1 MRIVSLLPAG
11 TEIVAALGCE
21 TLLVGISH
29 ECDYPASI
37 LQLPRVTRTPVDSSL
52 SSARVDA
59 QVREI
64 QAEGKPVI
72 GLEAGVLETLAPD
85 LILTQDLCEVCAVA
99 DGEVYRLADTMTS
112 PPEIVPLRARDVGGI
127 LEDIRTVGHAVGR
140 VKAAEELV
148 QSLEL
153 KLRRLSEDGLD
164 NSGLRPRRRVLCIE
178 WLDPLYF
185 AGHWVP
191 QLVHA
196 AGGEDVG
203 ARPGAHSTQR
213 SWSEVVHLKPDL
225 LLVMLCGFG
234 VDRSEEELAEVR
246 DPHAVKLL
254 ADTETWI
261 LDGNS
266 YTSRPGPRVVDGAIR
281 IRAALQAQEMEGLRH
296 YAPTGARSG

>member
-11 TEIVAALGCE
+11 TEIVTALGCE

-37 LQLPRVTRTPVDSSL
+37 LQLPRVTRTPVESSL
-52 SSARVDA
+52 SSARIDA

-72 GLEAGVLETLAPD
+72 ALEAGVLETLAPD

-99 DGEVYRLADTMTS
+99 DGEVYRLADTMSS
-112 PPEIVPLRARDVGGI
+112 PPEIVPLRARDLGGI
-127 LEDIRTVGHAVGR
+127 LEDIRTVGRAVGLA
-140 VKAAEELV
+140 KAAEELV

-153 KLRRLSEDGLD
+153 KLRLLSEDGLD
-164 NSGLRPRRRVLCIE
+164 DSGLGPRRRVLCIE

-191 QLVHA
+191 ELIHA
-196 AGGEDVG
+196 AGGTDVG

-213 SWSEVVHLKPDL
+213 SWLEAVRLRPDL

-234 VDRSEEELAEVR
+234 VDRTEEELVGVR
-246 DPHAVKLL
+246 DSDAVKLF

-261 LDGNS
+261 IDGNS

-281 IRAALQAQEMEGLRH
+281 IRAALQAHEMDGLRR

>member
-11 TEIVAALGCE
+11 TEIVAALGGE

-52 SSARVDA
+52 SSARIDA

-64 QAEGKPVI
+64 QAEGRPVI
-72 GLEAGVLETLAPD
+72 ALEAGVLETLAPD

-112 PPEIVPLRARDVGGI
+112 PPEIVPLRGRDFGGI
-127 LEDIRTVGHAVGR
+127 LKDIRTVGYAAGM

-153 KLRRLSEDGLD
+153 RLRQLSEDGLD
-164 NSGLRPRRRVLCIE
+164 DPGLRARRRVLCIE

-191 QLVHA
+191 QLVQA
-196 AGGEDVG
+196 AGAEDVG

-213 SWSEVVHLKPDL
+213 SWSEAVVLKPNL

-234 VDRSEEELAEVR
+234 VDRSEEELASVR
-246 DPHAVKLL
+246 NPVAVQLL
-254 ADTETWI
+254 TDTETWI

-281 IRAALQAQEMEGLRH
+281 IRAALQGQEMEGLRR

>member
-21 TLLVGISH
+21 GYLVGISH

-37 LQLPRVTRTPVDSSL
+37 HHLPRVTRTAVDSSL
-52 SSARVDA
+52 ASSRIDA

-72 GLEAGVLETLAPD
+72 ALEASVLETLAPD

-99 DGEVYRLADTMTS
+99 DGEVYRLAERMVS
-112 PPEIVPLRARDVGGI
+112 APQIVPLRARDLSGI
-127 LEDIRTVGHAVGR
+127 LEDIRTVGSAVGMEE
-140 VKAAEELV
+140 AAGEV
-148 QSLEL
+148 VRSLE
-153 KLRRLSEDGLD
+153 RRLREIDDASHQL
-164 NSGLRPRRRVLCIE
+164 RRRVLCIE

-191 QLVHA
+191 ELVEV
-196 AGGEDVG
+196 AGGDDVG
-203 ARPGAHSTQR
+203 AKPGAHSTR
-213 SWSEVVHLKPDL
+213 RLWSEAVALKPDI

-234 VDRSEEELAEVR
+234 VERSEEELAELQ
-246 DPHAVKLL
+246 DPIAARLL
-254 ADTETWI
+254 ADIETWV

-281 IRAALQAQEMEGLRH
+281 IRAALTGQQMDGLQR

>member
-52 SSARVDA
+52 SSARIDT

-72 GLEAGVLETLAPD
+72 ALEAGVLETLAPD

-112 PPEIVPLRARDVGGI
+112 PPEIVPLRARDLGGI
-127 LEDIRTVGHAVGR
+127 LEDIQTVGRAVGM
-140 VKAAEELV
+140 VKAAAELV
-148 QSLEL
+148 QSLQL
-153 KLRRLSEDGLD
+153 RLRRVSADGFED
-164 NSGLRPRRRVLCIE
+164 SRLRTRRRVICIE

-203 ARPGAHSTQR
+203 ARSGAHSTQR
-213 SWSEVVHLKPDL
+213 SWSEALVIKPDL

-234 VDRSEEELAEVR
+234 VDRSEEELAGVR
-246 DPHAVKLL
+246 DPHALKLL

-281 IRAALQAQEMEGLRH
+281 IRAALHAEEMEGLRR
-296 YAPTGARSG
+296 YAPTDARSG

>member
-21 TLLVGISH
+21 GRLVGISH

-37 LQLPRVTRTPVDSSL
+37 LHLPRVTRTAVDSSL
-52 SSARVDA
+52 ASSRIDA

-72 GLEAGVLETLAPD
+72 ALEASVLDTLAPD

-99 DGEVYRLADTMTS
+99 DGEVYRLADRMVS
-112 PPEIVPLRARDVGGI
+112 PPQIVPLRARDLDGI
-127 LEDIRTVGHAVGR
+127 LDDIRTVGRAVGMEE
-140 VKAAEELV
+140 AAEELV

-153 KLRRLSEDGLD
+153 RLREINDS
-164 NSGLRPRRRVLCIE
+164 SHRPRRRVLCIE

-191 QLVHA
+191 ELVQV
-196 AGGEDVG
+196 AGGEEVG
-203 ARPGAHSTQR
+203 AKPGAHSTR
-213 SWSEVVHLKPDL
+213 RTWTEAGALKPDT

-234 VDRSEEELAEVR
+234 VERSEEELAALQ
-246 DPHAVKLL
+246 DPVAAKLL
-254 ADTETWI
+254 ADTETWV

-281 IRAALQAQEMEGLRH
+281 IRAALDGHDMDGLRR

>member
-21 TLLVGISH
+21 ARLVGVSH

-37 LQLPRVTRTPVDSSL
+37 LHLPKVTRTPVDSSL
-52 SSARVDA
+52 SSSRIEA

-64 QAEGKPVI
+64 QAAGKPVI
-72 GLEAGVLETLAPD
+72 ALEASVLETLAPD

-99 DGEVYRLADTMTS
+99 DGEVYRLADRISS
-112 PPEIVPLRARDVGGI
+112 PPEVVPLRARDLDGI
-127 LEDIRTVGHAVGR
+127 LEDIRTVGRALGIEE
-140 VKAAEELV
+140 AAGDV
-148 QSLEL
+148 VRSLEMR
-153 KLRRLSEDGLD
+153 LRTIDD
-164 NSGLRPRRRVLCIE
+164 TAHRPRRRVLCIE

-191 QLVHA
+191 ELVHA

-203 ARPGAHSTQR
+203 AKPGVRSTR
-213 SWSEVVHLKPDL
+213 RGWTEAVALKPDL

-234 VDRSEEELAEVR
+234 VERSEKELAEVQ
-246 DPHAVKLL
+246 DPVAARLL
-254 ADTETWI
+254 GDTETWV

-266 YTSRPGPRVVDGAIR
+266 YTSRPGPRVVDGTLR
-281 IRAALQAQEMEGLRH
+281 IRAALQGQEMDGLRR

>member
-52 SSARVDA
+52 SSARIDA

-64 QAEGKPVI
+64 QAEGKAVI
-72 GLEAGVLETLAPD
+72 ALEAEVLQTLAPD

-99 DGEVYRLADTMTS
+99 DGEVYRLADMMSS
-112 PPEIVPLRARDVGGI
+112 PPEIVPLRARDLGGI
-127 LEDIRTVGHAVGR
+127 LEDIRMVGRAVGM

-153 KLRRLSEDGLD
+153 QLRQVSEDGLD
-164 NSGLRPRRRVLCIE
+164 DSGLRPRRRVLCIE

-185 AGHWVP
+185 AGHWLP

-203 ARPGAHSTQR
+203 AWPGAHSTQR
-213 SWSEVVHLKPDL
+213 SWSEAVRLKPDCSWSCF
-225 LLVMLCGFG
+225 VASGSTVPRRSWRMCG
-234 VDRSEEELAEVR
+234 
-246 DPHAVKLL
+246 
-254 ADTETWI
+254 I
-261 LDGNS
+261 
-266 YTSRPGPRVVDGAIR
+266 SRP
-281 IRAALQAQEMEGLRH
+281 
-296 YAPTGARSG
+296 